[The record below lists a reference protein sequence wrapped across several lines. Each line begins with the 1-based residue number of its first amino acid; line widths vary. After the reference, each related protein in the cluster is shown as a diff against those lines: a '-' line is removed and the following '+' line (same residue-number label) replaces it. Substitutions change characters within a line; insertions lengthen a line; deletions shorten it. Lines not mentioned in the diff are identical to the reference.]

1 MPILPFINDNE
12 ENIRDIVYKAKE
24 AGARY
29 IIPWMGVTLRDRQK
43 AYFFKKLDKDFSGLR
58 DVYIKNYGEAYFC
71 PSPNQKKLYEL
82 LEDECDK
89 ANIKTKI
96 DLYKATEVEQLTFL

>member
-1 MPILPFINDNE
+1 MPMLPFINDNE
-12 ENIRDIVYKAKE
+12 ENIREIVYKAKE

-43 AYFFKKLDKDFSGLR
+43 AYFFKKLDKDFPGLR
-58 DVYIKNYGEAYFC
+58 DIYIKNYGEAYFC
-71 PSPNQKKLYEL
+71 PSPNQKRLYEL

-96 DLYKATEVEQLTFL
+96 DLYKSIEVEQLTFL